1 MIGHARATAHC
12 RCCTGPLTHRFQVAS
27 WRVPGW
33 PTFEYGECADCGS
46 ITLIDDIDPV
56 PFYND
61 YFAHR
66 PRHVPPPSAMRR
78 GLAVVAEHTVMKSPA
93 LARVAAVAGHRPEW
107 LGWFA
112 GSGLGR
118 DAAILDVGCGSG
130 ALLLGLRRWGFTDL
144 VGADP
149 YLTGSTSAAPGVD
162 LLPCRLE
169 EVSRD
174 DFQVVIF
181 HHSLEHV
188 DDPVRMLQLAR
199 DRLAGAEVRI
209 VVALPVAQGPVW
221 EEYRDNWVGLD
232 PPVHR
237 FVPTIEGLRRLAA
250 RVGMRTGRM
259 CATSPPYH
267 VVSSELISRRADPFA
282 HPEATIPPRALRH
295 LASRARRLATLARC
309 PQISVVLLP
318 DGGGR

>member
-1 MIGHARATAHC
+1 M
-12 RCCTGPLTHRFQVAS
+12 
-27 WRVPGW
+27 PGW

-46 ITLIDDIDPV
+46 ITLIDDIDPL
-56 PFYND
+56 PFYSD

-66 PRHVPPPSAMRR
+66 PRTVPPPSALRR
-78 GLAVVAEHTVMKSPA
+78 GLAAVAEHTVMKSPA
-93 LARVAAVAGHRPEW
+93 LARVAAMAGHRPEW

-118 DAAILDVGCGSG
+118 DAAILDVGSGSG

-149 YLTGSTSAAPGVD
+149 YLTGSTSAAPGID

-169 EVSRD
+169 EVTRD

-188 DDPVRMLQLAR
+188 DDPVCMLQLAR
-199 DRLAGAEVRI
+199 DRLAGAGARI
-209 VVALPVAQGPVW
+209 IVALPVAQGPVW

-237 FVPTIEGLRRLAA
+237 FVPTFEGLRRLAA
-250 RVGMRTGRM
+250 RAGMQTGRM

-267 VVSSELISRRADPFA
+267 VISSELISRRADPFA
-282 HPEATIPPRALRH
+282 HPEATISPRGLRH
-295 LASRARRLATLARC
+295 LSSRARRLATLARC
-309 PQISVVLLP
+309 PQVSVVLLP